1 MSGTWGDIF
10 YQTAAMFA
18 AVIAALALVSIA
30 SEGKAMIPVF
40 PFALA
45 GLLWLIGWFAREV
58 SESGYAATELG
69 SARNEYRGVD
79 KGQRWNS
86 HKPPSVSGNH

>member
-45 GLLWLIGWFAREV
+45 GDGA
-58 SESGYAATELG
+58 G
-69 SARNEYRGVD
+69 
-79 KGQRWNS
+79 
-86 HKPPSVSGNH
+86 

>member
-58 SESGYAATELG
+58 SESGYAAAELG
-69 SARNEYRGVD
+69 PARNEYRGVD
-79 KGQRWNS
+79 KGHR
-86 HKPPSVSGNH
+86 